1 MSYAEAVRDDR
12 YRLALLLITILVA
25 VSSACWALLTPAFR
39 APDEAKHLNSTLRLA
54 HGGGWPAPGDAL
66 VSPGVDQAWDEA
78 AVDHDAPGR
87 WWDRPEW
94 GQYVAVPPVP
104 DEHRT
109 VLGPGNALIDPVAP
123 GVDTSAWDAAEV
135 DQMTQHPPLYYA
147 VAAGWMRLTGTV
159 EARWDQ
165 QILALRLLDALLLL
179 PVPALAA
186 GAARLATGSRTIG
199 LVAASFPL
207 FVPQLGHI
215 MGSITNDSL
224 VVLTGAAAA
233 YLCARVVTGDLRW
246 AIAGALGVVV
256 GLGLF
261 TKVMAA
267 FTVPVVVAAYLLA
280 RPGAAIGVSASAQWR
295 WRRIGQAAFVLALAF
310 AVGGWWWLRNLLEYG
325 AVQPVGMPER
335 FEPVEDRSL
344 WRFAGAVL
352 QSLTWTFFGNFG
364 FYEVR
369 LPKFVFWTAAAVVAA
384 LCLIALFRRGSRPA
398 LLVLLLQPALL
409 WCAVV
414 ANAWATYSET
424 GWVVA
429 VQGRYMFGGIV
440 GFAAGVAAGVWFL
453 VTWLARD
460 RRSDDFHLEA
470 TASAWVL
477 PAVVAAGAAAAG
489 SALAMGFSGFYRGPD
504 EALGAALERWAGW
517 SPLTGPQL
525 GVVLLGAAGLAVA
538 AVVACVRYA
547 RSVAAADT
555 TAPATARTPAAAA
568 SATGSE

>member
-1 MSYAEAVRDDR
+1 MRDDR
-12 YRLALLLITILVA
+12 YRLALVLITLLVA
-25 VSSACWALLTPAFR
+25 ASSACWALLTPAFR

-54 HGGGWPAPGDAL
+54 HGGGWPEPGDAL

-78 AVDHDAPGR
+78 AVDYDAPGR

-94 GQYVAVPPVP
+94 GQYVAVVPPA
-104 DEHRT
+104 DSGRT
-109 VLGPGNALIDPVAP
+109 VIGPGNGLIAPVPP
-123 GVDTSAWDAAEV
+123 GVDTSAWEAAEV

-147 VAAGWMRLTGTV
+147 VAANWMHLTGTAV
-159 EARWDQ
+159 ARWDQ

-186 GAARLATGSRTIG
+186 GAARLATGSRSIG

-246 AIAGALGVVV
+246 VTAVALGVVV

-267 FTVPVVVAAYLLA
+267 FTVPVVVLAYLLA
-280 RPGAAIGVSASAQWR
+280 RPQGSIGMSASARWR
-295 WRRIGQAAFVLALAF
+295 WRRLGQAACVLGLAF
-310 AVGGWWWLRNLLEYG
+310 AVGGWWWLRNLIEYG

-369 LPKFVFWTAAAVVAA
+369 LPKFAFWTAAAVVAV
-384 LCLIALFRRGSRPA
+384 LCLVAFFRRGSRPA
-398 LLVLLLQPALL
+398 LLVLVMQPALL

-414 ANAWATYSET
+414 ANAWATYNET

-460 RRSDDFHLEA
+460 RRSDDFRLEA

-477 PAVVAAGAAAAG
+477 PAVVAAGATAAG
-489 SALAMGFSGFYRGPD
+489 SALLMGLGGFYRGPG
-504 EALGAALERWAGW
+504 EPLGVALERWAGW
-517 SPLTGPQL
+517 SPLTGAQL
-525 GVVLLGAAGLAVA
+525 AVVLLGLAGLAVA
-538 AVVACVRYA
+538 TVVACIRYA
-547 RSVAAADT
+547 RSVAATAT
-555 TAPATARTPAAAA
+555 AAPATARTPAPAARI
-568 SATGSE
+568 TGSE